1 VSTSI
6 YQVAVGLLHVPVVV
20 IIIVAIIASSA
31 QNLPLSLAHNEIR
44 GANFRDISL

>member
-20 IIIVAIIASSA
+20 IMAIIASSA